1 MDISQKLND
10 ILSSPE
16 KLSQVMQIAGELMG
30 SAKPSDGAEPVAE
43 QPTPVTAP
51 PAPQALPAGG
61 TGSPD
66 ILSMLGSLD
75 PKIISMAMN
84 VFGALGRDD
93 DRTSLIRALK
103 PHLKAERAERID
115 KAVQILRVSG
125 AIRAALTA
133 LNGGNNDVQSV

>member
-1 MDISQKLND
+1 MDISQKLSD

-16 KLSQVMQIAGELMG
+16 KLSQVMQVAGELMG
-30 SAKPSDGAEPVAE
+30 SAKPSDGVEPV
-43 QPTPVTAP
+43 QSSPVAAP
-51 PAPQALPAGG
+51 PVPQALPASG

-66 ILSMLGSLD
+66 ILSALGSLD

-84 VFGALGRDD
+84 VLGALGRDD

-133 LNGGNNDVQSV
+133 LNGGKSDVQSV